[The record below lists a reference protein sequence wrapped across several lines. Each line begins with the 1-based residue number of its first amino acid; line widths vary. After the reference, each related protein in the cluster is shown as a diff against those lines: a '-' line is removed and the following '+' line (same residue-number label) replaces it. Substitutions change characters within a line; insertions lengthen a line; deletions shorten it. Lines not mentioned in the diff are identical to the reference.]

1 MAIPLHDWTQPLR
14 VASQRADPSGVQ
26 DAGTVVQAW
35 LLPGMATVTP
45 NVRYI
50 SLFTAVRYLRQQA
63 GDDAAREIPLRELWR
78 RVEALIAASS
88 VLHHE
93 NPDGIPLGIIG
104 RGYAGEVAKRETIPL
119 ATGLQNPPYNIYRG
133 SLGALGLFDLG
144 TTSDPLYRAAEAL
157 ARAWDPDQADEIG
170 DLLKKG
176 ILPPELPRSVM
187 QPLAGAFCLCRVPD
201 ASREQQETI
210 DLLFGLGSRAE
221 PPSFREDE
229 QNGLGMRMASWR
241 LLLDLVAC
249 SEGRPLQGEHLMARI
264 LEPDVVEGP
273 LIRPLRN
280 SLLVWRWVAAR
291 SFFERGWTVIFNQT
305 LALLRGAGAGL
316 TSAHLREAAEGTYR
330 RHSND
335 GVDELLRETRENF
348 RSPSWLV
355 ELFDRKERRDCLQ
368 MIMAGLLAAK
378 QDAEHYGR
386 TILKTLFEGHAIPFG
401 PEERR
406 LNRALANG
414 APASEFFAEISE
426 DTLIQHV
433 RTALRKMSQGNP
445 DSLHVDYDDGRW
457 IVPTKALNWGPLP
470 ASASSRLDIGLGWAT
485 QLGLVSRTGQT
496 YALTPLG
503 WDVRRRWDQENVSWA

>member
-1 MAIPLHDWTQPLR
+1 MAIPRHDWTQPLR

-50 SLFTAVRYLRQQA
+50 SLFAAVRYLRQQA
-63 GDDAAREIPLRELWR
+63 GDDAAREMPLRELWR

-93 NPDGIPLGIIG
+93 NPDERPLGIIG
-104 RGYAGEVAKRETIPL
+104 RGYADQVAKRETIPL

-133 SLGALGLFDLG
+133 SFGALGLFDLG
-144 TTSDPLYRAAEAL
+144 TASDPLYRGAEAL
-157 ARAWDPDQADEIG
+157 ARAWDPDQAGEIG

-176 ILPPELPRSVM
+176 ILTPELPRSVI
-187 QPLAGAFCLCRVPD
+187 QPVAGAFCLCRVPD
-201 ASREQQETI
+201 GSREQQETI
-210 DLLFGLGSRAE
+210 RLLFGLGSRAD

-241 LLLDLVAC
+241 LVLELVAR

-264 LEPDVVEGP
+264 LEPDVVKRPLIGP
-273 LIRPLRN
+273 LMN
-280 SLLVWRWVAAR
+280 SLLVWRWVAVR
-291 SFFERGWTVIFNQT
+291 SFFERGWTVIFNRT
-305 LALLRGAGAGL
+305 LALLRGSAAGL
-316 TSAHLREAAEGTYR
+316 TSAHLREATAEAFR
-330 RHSND
+330 RYS
-335 GVDELLRETRENF
+335 DEGADDLFREARENF

-378 QDAEHYGR
+378 EDSDHYGLEM
-386 TILKTLFEGHAIPFG
+386 LKTLFESQAIPFAS
-401 PEERR
+401 EERR
-406 LNRALANG
+406 LNRALASG
-414 APASEFFAEISE
+414 TSARELYAEISE
-426 DTLIQHV
+426 ETLVQHI

-445 DSLHVDYDDGRW
+445 DSLHVDSDDGRW
-457 IVPTKALNWGPLP
+457 IVLIKALNWDPLP
-470 ASASSRLDIGLGWAT
+470 ASAGSRLDIGLGWAT
-485 QLGLVSRTGQT
+485 QLGLVARTGQS